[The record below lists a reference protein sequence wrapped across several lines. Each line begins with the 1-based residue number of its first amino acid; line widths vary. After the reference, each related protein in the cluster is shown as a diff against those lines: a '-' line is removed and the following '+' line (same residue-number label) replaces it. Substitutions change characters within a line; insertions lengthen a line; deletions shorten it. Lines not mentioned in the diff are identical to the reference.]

1 MTIPI
6 ETANRQNPLR
16 NPAGAHPWSRR
27 EGMEAGRPFP
37 FSALKPR
44 KYEKHTSARGKAGY
58 GMPAMWC
65 VLFHDKRLHSY
76 L

>member
-1 MTIPI
+1 
-6 ETANRQNPLR
+6 
-16 NPAGAHPWSRR
+16 
-27 EGMEAGRPFP
+27 MEAGRPFP

-65 VLFHDKRLHSY
+65 VLFHDKRLHSS